1 MWSKALQNQI
11 PESLVKNC
19 RFLGTGLPYP
29 PESHEEAQES
39 AFITGVCMRWGGEG
53 VSRGAAFYAA
63 AQVVCALCVGG
74 CVCARGY
81 ARGGGAWGRPSQ
93 RQL

>member
-39 AFITGVCMRWGGEG
+39 AFITGVCMRWGGGGGEQGSCVLCCCPGGLCPLCRG
-53 VSRGAAFYAA
+53 V
-63 AQVVCALCVGG
+63 
-74 CVCARGY
+74 CVCQGVCQGRRGL
-81 ARGGGAWGRPSQ
+81 G
-93 RQL
+93 